1 MNAVTTSFPMMSSQ
15 VRGSK
20 TRACGRS
27 QLGSTL
33 IEVLVSIVILSIG
46 LLGTAGLLVN
56 SMRTVSE
63 QGNAVAASALARE
76 LGERMMAN
84 PSVALQTTGNPFLFD
99 STVAWPSSTV
109 DCKTNFCNQADRTAW
124 DLSEWKK
131 RVLNAGPTGTAR
143 IPGVKVK
150 VCLDS
155 LTAGGGTAL
164 QWLCTPGTNPVIVV
178 KMAWASRDATGNVEN
193 LSGTPV
199 PRVVYIVSPG
209 DKT

>member
-1 MNAVTTSFPMMSSQ
+1 MNAIASSFPMMSSQ
-15 VRGSK
+15 VRGGK

-99 STVAWPSSTV
+99 STVAWPSSTA
-109 DCKTNFCNQADRTAW
+109 CR
-124 DLSEWKK
+124 
-131 RVLNAGPTGTAR
+131 
-143 IPGVKVK
+143 
-150 VCLDS
+150 
-155 LTAGGGTAL
+155 
-164 QWLCTPGTNPVIVV
+164 
-178 KMAWASRDATGNVEN
+178 
-193 LSGTPV
+193 
-199 PRVVYIVSPG
+199 
-209 DKT
+209 